1 MSRLIDLTGKK
12 FGRLT
17 VIGRNPQNGSQR
29 GGSLNEP
36 SWDCICDC
44 GKEKRV
50 IGAKLRDGD
59 TTSCGCFARERSTSH
74 GRSYTYQYKTW
85 ENIKTRC
92 YNKNNKGY
100 EFYGGRGIRMYYR
113 WKDDPV
119 AFCEWLD
126 RFLGPR
132 PEGHT
137 LDRINNDG
145 DYEPRNLRWASKK
158 QQANN
163 RRSSK

>member
-17 VIGRNPQNGSQR
+17 VIGRNPVAGKN
-29 GGSLNEP
+29 P
-36 SWDCICDC
+36 KWDCICDC
-44 GKEKRV
+44 GKEKRAQ
-50 IGAKLRDGD
+50 GNNLRTGR
-59 TTSCGCFARERSTSH
+59 TTSCGCFRREKMSDKMTTH
-74 GRSYTYQYKTW
+74 GWKGTYQYITW
-85 ENIKTRC
+85 KGIKSRC
-92 YNKNNKGY
+92 YNCNAVNYKN
-100 EFYGGRGIRMYYR
+100 YGGRGIKMYYR

-132 PEGHT
+132 PEGHS

-145 DYEPRNLRWASKK
+145 DYEPRNLRWADAKTQRENQRTSK
-158 QQANN
+158 
-163 RRSSK
+163 

>member
-1 MSRLIDLTGKK
+1 MDRKVIDLTGKK

-17 VIGRNPQNGSQR
+17 VIGRSPENAANGRSR
-29 GGSLNEP
+29 WYCVCECGNE
-36 SWDCICDC
+36 ST
-44 GKEKRV
+44 V
-50 IGAKLRDGD
+50 IGQNLRTGN
-59 TTSCGCFARERSTSH
+59 TTSCGCLARRNARTH
-74 GRSYTYQYKTW
+74 GCVGTYQYKTW
-85 ENIKTRC
+85 EGIKSRC
-92 YNKNNKGY
+92 YNPSFPDYKN
-100 EFYGGRGIRMYYR
+100 YGGRGIKFYYR
-113 WKDDPV
+113 WKDDPK

-163 RRSSK
+163 RRTSK